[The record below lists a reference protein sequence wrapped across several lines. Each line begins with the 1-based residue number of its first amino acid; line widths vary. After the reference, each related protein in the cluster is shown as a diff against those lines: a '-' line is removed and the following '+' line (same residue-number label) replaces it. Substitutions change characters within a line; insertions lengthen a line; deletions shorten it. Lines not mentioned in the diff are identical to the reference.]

1 MGLESDHAD
10 ITALLAALPRSHLTQ
25 INLACNHLN
34 DEAVRAFTRICRED
48 CAGLHNLDL
57 SGQTRSSLD
66 TAVIA
71 ELHAVL
77 RHNTL
82 VMVAAQNPRCYGERE
97 NMPSPITMAIASGAL
112 KGDWLRPWS
121 RIGLCML

>member
-82 VMVAAQNPRCYGERE
+82 VMVAAQDPRCYGER
-97 NMPSPITMAIASGAL
+97 
-112 KGDWLRPWS
+112 
-121 RIGLCML
+121 